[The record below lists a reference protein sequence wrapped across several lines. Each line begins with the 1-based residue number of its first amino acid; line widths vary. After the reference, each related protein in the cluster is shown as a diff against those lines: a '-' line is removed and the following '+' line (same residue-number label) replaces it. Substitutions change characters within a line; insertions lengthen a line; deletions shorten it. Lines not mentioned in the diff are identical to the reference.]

1 MLLSTKDLK
10 YQMQEKRTE
19 KLTEWFVEPYKIKK
33 IISINVIELNLPSI
47 VKIHPVVNV
56 SRVYR
61 YKDQMEN

>member
-1 MLLSTKDLK
+1 VLLSTKDLK

>member
-33 IISINVIELNLPSI
+33 IISINIIKLNLPSI

>member
-1 MLLSTKDLK
+1 VLLSTKDLK

-33 IISINVIELNLPSI
+33 IISINIIKLNLPSI

>member
-1 MLLSTKDLK
+1 VLLSTKDLK

-19 KLTEWFVEPYKIKK
+19 KLTEWFVEPYNIKK